1 MNSTSLLRNLSL
13 VLGATILS
21 LVSPNMLYYFPKG
34 SIRQAF
40 LFLIA
45 VTLILYGF
53 GSIEKIIQYIQL
65 KARSSH
71 WFCPRVGILCGVSK
85 RINGDIP
92 LVWTDISPEEW
103 CDEIQVAAQ
112 AAGKKIK
119 TKLVYANESINLYNA
134 IINPFG
140 GNYPES
146 SFDGFPI
153 YNKLLQY
160 IMIGGLF
167 VNVADIPT
175 YWAYNPNL
183 KRILDRTPAVYGVAG
198 EEVRYFSRAP
208 LMEEL
213 SLRTFNVERHD
224 GPPEWPVQLTPEF
237 NNFNLHINTILASR
251 AVLVDGNVEPVIE
264 PTKTNGAVMTP
275 LFFCNYG
282 NGRCLFSLSF
292 LNDAFISNR
301 PLKSII
307 SSLIVNQIEK

>member
-1 MNSTSLLRNLSL
+1 MNSTLLLRNLSI

-21 LVSPNMLYYFPKG
+21 VVGPNILQYFPKG
-34 SIRQAF
+34 SIRQVF
-40 LFLIA
+40 LLLLA

-53 GSIEKIIQYIQL
+53 GSIEKIIRYIQL
-65 KARSSH
+65 KARRSH

-85 RINGDIP
+85 QNNADIP
-92 LVWTDISPEEW
+92 LVWTDIAPEEW
-103 CDEIQVAAQ
+103 CDEIKVAAQ
-112 AAGKKIK
+112 AAGIKINA
-119 TKLVYANESINLYNA
+119 KLVYANESINSYNA

-146 SFDGFPI
+146 SFDGFPV
-153 YNKLLQY
+153 YNKLLKY
-160 IMIGGLF
+160 IRQGGFF

-183 KRILDRTPAVYGVAG
+183 KHILDRTPAVYGVAG
-198 EEVRYFSRAP
+198 EEVRFFNRAP

-213 SLRTFNVERHD
+213 ALRIFNVEHN
-224 GPPEWPVQLTPEF
+224 GPPEWPAQMTPEF

-251 AVLVDGNVEPVIE
+251 AVLVDGNVEPVID
-264 PTKTNGAVMTP
+264 PITDKGVAMTP

-282 NGRCLFSLSF
+282 DGRCLFSLSF

-301 PLKSII
+301 PLKSTI
-307 SSLIVNQIEK
+307 SNLVINQISK